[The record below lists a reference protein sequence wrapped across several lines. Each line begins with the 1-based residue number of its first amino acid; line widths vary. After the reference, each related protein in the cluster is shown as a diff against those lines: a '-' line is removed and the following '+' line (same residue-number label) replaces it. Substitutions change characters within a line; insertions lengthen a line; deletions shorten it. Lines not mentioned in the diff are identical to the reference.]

1 MKTEQEMQA
10 ERDIMQ
16 KAKAEKEKI
25 QLERKQRMIELGER
39 AKLLAKKSDSEIRK
53 EAIETAI
60 RNAASDL
67 RDNDSDVVK
76 NLKSLA
82 ARASAFTVRDAQ
94 LSDHEQRKKAD
105 DEYDR
110 RMDTIM
116 EIDRLR
122 DIERRESE
130 EAFKRKKR
138 IDDRKVITEQ
148 IQEREHMRLIAAE
161 ARDQENQA
169 MKNLMKK
176 YQDEDE
182 VKAERRRI
190 EMARS
195 RAETMAMNEQAIA
208 RKRQARDAEK
218 KEMEDILIYQAM
230 KDAELAKREEEEA
243 AVEKAKKDR
252 QTLLLGQQEKALN
265 RAGELDELR
274 ARRAAEERE
283 RRARK
288 KEYDEYTKKKR
299 EMKDLVESRV
309 RQAQDKKEREAST
322 KIFQEEEYRQAL
334 LHMAKAAEREQR
346 EANEKKSL
354 IDNHRVLLNKQIHDD
369 DLRKKM

>member
-1 MKTEQEMQA
+1 MKTEQELQI
-10 ERDIMQ
+10 ERDALM
-16 KAKAEKEKI
+16 KVKAEKEKI
-25 QLERKQRMIELGER
+25 QRERKQRMIELGEK
-39 AKLLAKKSDSEIRK
+39 AKLLAKKSDQEIRK
-53 EAIETAI
+53 DAIETAI
-60 RNAASDL
+60 RSAASNL
-67 RDNDSDVVK
+67 RDNESDVVK
-76 NLKSLA
+76 LLKSFA
-82 ARASAFTVRDAQ
+82 ARASAFTIRDSQ
-94 LSDHEQRKKAD
+94 LRDHDERKKEE

-122 DIERRESE
+122 DIERRETE
-130 EAFKRKKR
+130 EAEKRRKR

-148 IQEREHMRLIAAE
+148 IQERERMRLIAAE

-182 VKAERRRI
+182 LKAERRRI
-190 EMARS
+190 EMAQS
-195 RAETMAMNEQAIA
+195 RAETIAMNEQAIA
-208 RKRQARDAEK
+208 RKRLAREAEK

-243 AVEKAKKDR
+243 AIEKAKKDR
-252 QTLLLGQQEKALN
+252 QALLLGQQEKALN

-283 RRARK
+283 RRERK

-309 RQAQDKKEREAST
+309 RQAQDKKEREAAS
-322 KIFQEEEYRQAL
+322 KIYQEEEFRQAL
-334 LHMAKAAEREQR
+334 LHMAKATEREER
-346 EANEKKSL
+346 EANEKKTL
-354 IDNHRVLLNKQIHDD
+354 IDKHRFLLNKQIHDD